1 MTDLP
6 VRFLTNAL
14 VCRVT
19 IFFVVQLVVGDIHR
33 VTVVGV
39 AHRTVRLVGGFIH
52 RLHQDIIYLSS
63 LTFHYIYW
71 TNIAT
76 FLNYNFDKVDIT

>member
-1 MTDLP
+1 MP
-6 VRFLTNAL
+6 VSFLTNAL
-14 VCRVT
+14 VSRVT
-19 IFFVVQLVVGDIHR
+19 FVFVIQLVVAHIDRVAVLAVGHR
-33 VTVVGV
+33 
-39 AHRTVRLVGGFIH
+39 AVRLVGGFIH